1 MLALTSR
8 TTRSRL
14 PAAVR
19 AASVWAKVPA
29 GPPDP
34 ILGITE
40 AFKADTSPKKV
51 NLGVGAYR
59 DENGKPYL
67 LPSVRKAEEILHE
80 HKKDREYLPIT
91 GLSQFTSLAA
101 KLAYGS
107 DSSVVGES
115 RVRRFIL
122 MDLGSAAAHSAL
134 SYVALTS
141 SDTFLQ

>member
-8 TTRSRL
+8 TIRTRL
-14 PAAVR
+14 PTAVR
-19 AASVWAKVPA
+19 AASVWAKIPA

-59 DENGKPYL
+59 DENGKPYV

-91 GLSQFTSLAA
+91 GLSQFTSVAA
-101 KLAYGS
+101 KLAYGV
-107 DSSVVGES
+107 DSSVIGEG
-115 RVRRFIL
+115 RVRRFIVVINS
-122 MDLGSAAAHSAL
+122 GSVAA
-134 SYVALTS
+134 
-141 SDTFLQ
+141 

>member
-1 MLALTSR
+1 MLVV
-8 TTRSRL
+8 TTREIRRRL
-14 PAAVR
+14 LATVR
-19 AASVWAKVPA
+19 TASVWAKVPA

-59 DENGKPYL
+59 DENGKPYVL
-67 LPSVRKAEEILHE
+67 ASVRKAEGILHE

-101 KLAYGS
+101 KLAYGH
-107 DSSVVGES
+107 DSSVVGEG
-115 RVRRFIL
+115 RVSPFIL
-122 MDLGSAAAHSAL
+122 SR
-134 SYVALTS
+134 
-141 SDTFLQ
+141 